1 MSFKERLLETF
12 GVNPFKCSNCS
23 SDMILWEVWHHKYGI
38 IYDVLD
44 KSNYM
49 KVVYDDI
56 GKEEIE
62 KYKIEQLELF

>member
-1 MSFKERLLETF
+1 M
-12 GVNPFKCSNCS
+12 N
-23 SDMILWEVWHHKYGI
+23 
-38 IYDVLD
+38 VLD